1 MLKQRLTDSTALYR
15 ALMLVAVL
23 AVFGGQMLEAQHS
36 HAASD
41 NTSECL
47 LCQSSADSA
56 LLSTSVRIT
65 AQYTEPAPQP
75 MAATPVLA
83 NVTLRPPARA
93 PPYNT

>member
-1 MLKQRLTDSTALYR
+1 MLKQPLTDSTALCR
-15 ALMLVAVL
+15 ALMLVAAL

-41 NTSECL
+41 NASECL

-56 LLSTSVRIT
+56 LVSTPVRMP
-65 AQYTEPAPQP
+65 AQYAEPTPQA
-75 MAATPVLA
+75 MAAALVLA
-83 NVTLRPPARA
+83 HFTLRPPARA